1 LPENSLTIRKITK
14 GDNAALAW
22 LIRQVFEEYDFPW
35 EGTVYTDPSTDQLY
49 ELFQTPHSLLLVAE
63 ENGNLLGSCGIF
75 PTENLPKGHAELVKL
90 YLSKKA
96 RGKGIASE
104 LYKKCEEASK
114 ALGYT
119 HLYLECFSHFQ
130 DALKLY
136 EKYGYTYLKERLGNS
151 GHFGCGIW
159 MVKNIVV

>member
-1 LPENSLTIRKITK
+1 MIIRKVEK
-14 GDNAALAW
+14 KDNKVLAAL
-22 LIRQVFEEYDFPW
+22 IRTVFEEHNVPK
-35 EGTVYTDPSTDQLY
+35 EGTVYTDPGTDQLY
-49 ELFQTPHSLLLVAE
+49 ELFQAPRSLLLVAE
-63 ENGNLLGSCGIF
+63 EDGELLGSCGIF

-114 ALGYT
+114 ELAYT
-119 HLYLECFSHFQ
+119 HLYLECFSHFKE
-130 DALKLY
+130 ALKLY
-136 EKYGYTYLKERLGNS
+136 EKYGYIYLKERMGNS

-159 MVKNIVV
+159 MIKNIG